1 MVRPGR
7 RPRARGDQSSTV
19 FLFGDNATELSTS
32 ACYEPETY
40 QRLVDIKHHYDPA
53 NLIRLG
59 RAIPVNAR

>member
-1 MVRPGR
+1 MVEDLAHGATS
-7 RPRARGDQSSTV
+7 RALY

>member
-1 MVRPGR
+1 M
-7 RPRARGDQSSTV
+7 
-19 FLFGDNATELSTS
+19 FGDNATELSTS